1 MPSIYRP
8 SRSLTSLCVIRQLVY
23 CHCKSASS
31 QASGEKA
38 NEQSQPPSPSR
49 PGHSVPAQLHDV
61 PDKPGSRH
69 VCMRVQT
76 RRRFYRYRPA
86 FPSSAP
92 IHPSNK
98 RQLYEHSTTSTTTT
112 SSRSSKSSSMHL
124 RRPCHACLTVQTCHN
139 HPPAR
144 SQHADGAI
152 GMIVS
157 SRAHRSSASVL
168 AENRIPSPAQKKG
181 PASKA
186 REPRLPAASH

>member
-1 MPSIYRP
+1 M
-8 SRSLTSLCVIRQLVY
+8 SLCVIRQLVY

-38 NEQSQPPSPSR
+38 TSKASR
-49 PGHSVPAQLHDV
+49 RLPAV
-61 PDKPGSRH
+61 PDTPSLPSTTTSPTSQDHGMYVCTYIRTNSTAVLPLPPGVSLE
-69 VCMRVQT
+69 
-76 RRRFYRYRPA
+76 RPV
-86 FPSSAP
+86 
-92 IHPSNK
+92 HPSNK
-98 RQLYEHSTTSTTTT
+98 RQLYEQSTTSTTT

-157 SRAHRSSASVL
+157 SRAQRSSASAL
-168 AENRIPSPAQKKG
+168 AENGIPFASPKK
-181 PASKA
+181 KA
-186 REPRLPAASH
+186 LPPRLGKPRLPAASH